1 MLMAPILSKSKE
13 VLERLR
19 KHRTQALAVLQGPVH
34 KDPAISS
41 SSATVLSV
49 ILTVLFVLPLYASP
63 TTRPSQTLT
72 RDAPSVIQARI
83 RAIAF
88 SCCVSASVT
97 IFITSYYGGASMQ
110 DTLHLLGW
118 WPINLPETLK
128 SLLLVAV
135 LFAGPLFESG
145 VVDGQ
150 FQNWLRGSTARDMLS
165 PWIGIRNYIAGP
177 LTEEVLFRSLLTPL
191 HLLSLPSPA
200 PPSSVRPLIFTLPL
214 YFGIAHIHHLYEFR
228 LRHPFEPVPLSLLR
242 VLLQF
247 TYTSV
252 FGFIAEFVFL
262 RTGSLLACVLA
273 HAFCNAMGLPRVW
286 GKVGEQ
292 EGNGLDELAGG
303 EGEVVIGPPEGKE
316 KKKDEPLVMRRANVS
331 LGIAWTV
338 AYYALLVGGAAGFWK
353 LLYPLT
359 ESKLALSTL

>member
-1 MLMAPILSKSKE
+1 MAPILNKSRE

-19 KHRTQALAVLQGPVH
+19 KHRTQALAALQGPVH
-34 KDPAISS
+34 QDPAISS
-41 SSATVLSV
+41 SSATLLSV
-49 ILTVLFVLPLYASP
+49 ILTILFVLPLYASP

-72 RDAPSVIQARI
+72 RDAPSVIKARI
-83 RAIAF
+83 RALAF
-88 SCCVSASVT
+88 SCCVSALVT
-97 IFITSYYGGASMQ
+97 IFITSYYGGASIR
-110 DTLHLLGW
+110 DTFHLLGW
-118 WPINLPETLK
+118 WPINLLDIVR
-128 SLLLVAV
+128 SLLLVAI

-150 FQNWLRGSTARDMLS
+150 LQHWLSGSTCRDMPS
-165 PWIGIRNYIAGP
+165 SWIGIRNYVAGP
-177 LTEEVLFRSLLTPL
+177 MTEEVLFRSLLTPL

-228 LRHPFEPVPLSLLR
+228 LRHPSEPVSLSLLR

-247 TYTSV
+247 SYTSV

-286 GKVGEQ
+286 GQVGEQ
-292 EGNGLDELAGG
+292 EGNGLDELAGD
-303 EGEVVIGPPEGKE
+303 EGEVVIGPPEGE
-316 KKKDEPLVMRRANVS
+316 RKKKDEPLVTKKASVS
-331 LGIAWTV
+331 LSVAWTV
-338 AYYALLVGGAAGFWK
+338 AYYALLVGGAAAFWT

-359 ESKLALSTL
+359 DSKLALSTL